1 MLVLIMYTVSVPVL
15 MWCWV
20 TVPWL
25 SATFAFIA
33 SLTYWLLHEVA
44 RDLEDPFLY
53 EPNELPLP
61 CVCWESP
68 SFRWGSDFRPVPAF
82 VPASFLL
89 LVQGGARTSPPHL

>member
-25 SATFAFIA
+25 LATFTFIA
-33 SLTYWLLHEVA
+33 SLTFWLLHEVA

-61 CVCWESP
+61 CVGWEIQVPGGFGRSVPVRP
-68 SFRWGSDFRPVPAF
+68 SFRPPSSSSSKV
-82 VPASFLL
+82 
-89 LVQGGARTSPPHL
+89 ARTAPPHL